1 MIAMATLDAS
11 RLVLHSD
18 VAELERLAGWIEGW
32 AQRSALSPDVS
43 FAMAL
48 CLEEAVANVIMYGG
62 GEDDRLEIKV
72 EVERDAGTSIVL
84 IEDNG
89 RHFDPTQ
96 VPPPSVAASLEE
108 AKVGDVG
115 IQLIRSFASGMD
127 YERRDG
133 CNRLTLRFTEP
144 QTASQRSG

>member
-1 MIAMATLDAS
+1 VIAMTRPDAS

-18 VAELERLAGWIEGW
+18 VAELARLAGWIEGW

-43 FAMAL
+43 FAIAL

-62 GEDDRLEIKV
+62 AGDERLQIKV
-72 EVERDAGTSIVL
+72 EVERDAGISTVR

-96 VPPPSVAASLEE
+96 VPSPPVAASLEE
-108 AKVGDVG
+108 ARIGNVGVH
-115 IQLIRSFASGMD
+115 LMRNFASDMR
-127 YERRDG
+127 YERRNG
-133 CNRLTLRFTEP
+133 LNRLTLRFIEAQATSK
-144 QTASQRSG
+144 QAG